1 MSLSDHSLRQIDEA
15 YLAPAE
21 DEPVQ
26 AVLDSDLCEKIG
38 GQLVRKTERKK
49 MPASRVVDDHG
60 VSS

>member
-26 AVLDSDLCEKIG
+26 AVLDSDLCEEIG
-38 GQLVRKTERKK
+38 GQLVRKTEHKK
-49 MPASRVVDDHG
+49 VSASRVVDG
-60 VSS
+60 QGMPS